1 MKQLI
6 DLKRFCLALSISSS
20 TYYEMRKPESD
31 KYDPDMPKAIKA
43 FGDNK
48 LRFDSEEVEAYINIL
63 IVRANKIAA

>member
-6 DLKRFCLALSISSS
+6 DLKRFCSALSISSS

-31 KYDPDMPKAIKA
+31 KYDPEMPKPIKA

-48 LRFDSEEVEAYINIL
+48 LRFDSDEVEAYVNTL
-63 IVRANKIAA
+63 ITRANKLSA